1 MGAPILSI
9 RDPHAITRA
18 VTALQAGELIIV
30 PTETI
35 YGLAAL
41 PQSSEIIDHL
51 YDVRERAPEPAIPFL
66 MADSSYMETLAR
78 PTPVACRLA
87 RRFWPGALTLILA
100 PGPNLGATL
109 RASPIALRVPHYPD
123 VRPLLEATGGYL
135 MVTGAIRS
143 GYPPAITAQ
152 EAAHFFAEEVS
163 LILDGGQSLFGIPS
177 TIVDC
182 VASPPKIRR
191 RGVISEDKIRACLPS
206 LIEE

>member
-9 RDPHAITRA
+9 RDPDAVARA
-18 VTALQAGELIIV
+18 VTALEAGELVIV
-30 PTETI
+30 PTDTI

-41 PQSSEIIDHL
+41 PRSPESIDL
-51 YDVRERAPEPAIPFL
+51 IYKARERKPEPAIPCL
-66 MADSSYMETLAR
+66 MADRGYMKALAR
-78 PTPVACRLA
+78 PTPVAQRLA
-87 RRFWPGALTLILA
+87 QRFWPGALTLILA

-123 VRPLLEATGGYL
+123 LKRLLEATGGYL
-135 MVTGAIRS
+135 IVTGAIRS
-143 GYPPAITAQ
+143 GYPSAITAH

-163 LILDGGQSLFGIPS
+163 LILDGGRSPLGIPS

-191 RGVISEDKIRACLPS
+191 RGVISKGKIRACLAS
-206 LIEE
+206 LKKE